1 VRCSRANGL
10 CIRRPRQRASASA
23 DVSVNPHRGKPAEDK
38 KTQSA
43 KPNKSKLNTVKIMLL
58 LWWLWLIGGVV
69 VPTLLNERVKNKQS
83 EGKIYV
89 GSMNRAQH
97 A

>member
-1 VRCSRANGL
+1 
-10 CIRRPRQRASASA
+10 
-23 DVSVNPHRGKPAEDK
+23 
-38 KTQSA
+38 
-43 KPNKSKLNTVKIMLL
+43 MLL